1 MARSPIS
8 RLLLICLAI
17 ICHLSTIHAKPVQ
30 YCKFGYDKNP
40 RDAEVDFC
48 MGVTMHQNRSSDAYD
63 MYLSMTVTRDS
74 DLGWTA
80 IGTGPVMA
88 GSLMVIVYGDP
99 NSKEAPTVSVR
110 TVEGHRQPKLL
121 TNETAG
127 GTDIR
132 ILNASWQPVSHDDS
146 PSSSPTFLAKIALVC
161 YSCTSW
167 PGIGDHPIS
176 ATATSLPWLWAWN
189 DNMQFANFSSDVHLK
204 MHKHHSRD
212 GGWGNFYVDMSRS
225 VDTAEKPPSPPS
237 IQPGVRTIG
246 TTDKS
251 STAFKWPRLGPVAQ
265 AHGWLMGLT
274 FLLFFPG
281 GVIAMRSQSSRAFQ
295 YHWVIQLVASL
306 CVAVGAILGIV
317 MSHTFGSPHQIAG
330 LVVSLTLGIQGVLGW
345 RHHMAFLRIKR
356 RTWISHTHIWAGRLI
371 LVVGW
376 LNVIS
381 GMLLAGFG
389 WFWVLLMSV
398 VLVGVAVG
406 LIFWVRASTKR
417 KQRKGREGYDES
429 EDALMPWKADQEG
442 EYFVLGDEE
451 EEEFLPDDV
460 ELSDMGDPGNA
471 RNRSGPYEP
480 ILRKGEES

>member
-1 MARSPIS
+1 
-8 RLLLICLAI
+8 
-17 ICHLSTIHAKPVQ
+17 
-30 YCKFGYDKNP
+30 
-40 RDAEVDFC
+40 
-48 MGVTMHQNRSSDAYD
+48 MGVTMHQNQSSDAYD

-88 GSLMVIVYGDP
+88 GSLMMIVYGDP
-99 NSKEAPTVSVR
+99 DSEEPPTLSVR

-121 TNETAG
+121 TSESAG

-132 ILNASWQPVSHDDS
+132 ILETSWEPVAQKDS
-146 PSSSPTFLAKIALVC
+146 RSPSPTFLAKVALVC

-167 PGIGDHPIS
+167 PGVGDHPIS

-189 DNMQFANFSSDVHLK
+189 DHQKFDNFSSDVHLK

-212 GGWGNFYVDMSRS
+212 GGWGNFYVDMSQS
-225 VDTAEKPPSPPS
+225 IDTSEKTPPSPPS
-237 IQPGVRTIG
+237 IRPGVRTLG
-246 TTDKS
+246 TTDKT
-251 STAFKWPRLGPVAQ
+251 STAVTWPKLGPVAQ

-281 GVIAMRSQSSRAFQ
+281 GVVAMRSPTSRAFQ
-295 YHWVIQLVASL
+295 YHWIIQLVASL

-317 MSHTFGSPHQIAG
+317 MSRSISSPHQIAG
-330 LVVSLTLGIQGVLGW
+330 LVVSLTLDIQGILGW
-345 RHHMAFLRIKR
+345 RHHMAFIRIKH

-371 LVVGW
+371 LIVGW
-376 LNVIS
+376 LNVVS

-389 WFWVLLMSV
+389 WLWIVLMSL

-406 LIFWVRASTKR
+406 LVWWVRASAKR
-417 KQRKGREGYDES
+417 KSRKAREGYDES

-442 EYFVLGDEE
+442 EYFVLGEDEE
-451 EEEFLPDDV
+451 EFAPDDM
-460 ELSDMGDPGNA
+460 ELSDMGDPRHG
-471 RNRSGPYEP
+471 RDRSGPYDP
-480 ILRKGEES
+480 ILQKGDAS